1 MFRFLVLLPLFLCTA
16 ILTAQVTCDPVFP
29 NVDDDVTITFNAAQ
43 GNAALAGFAGPVYA
57 HMGVITD
64 QSTSPSDWKH
74 VTTTWGI
81 ADAVGLMTY
90 EAPNIW
96 KKSFN
101 IRTFFNIPQNETVLQ
116 MAFVFRNTSGSIVGR
131 AAGNADMYYDVY
143 PANVPLQ
150 TLFVQPVPSL
160 VQTGVG
166 QNIPVQATASTPA
179 SLKLLDNGAQVT
191 TANGL
196 NLQTSITAAAG
207 LHRIDFIATTA
218 TATDTSTFHYFVPG
232 TTITQN
238 PPGGSEWGITRLSN
252 TSLRLVLYAPNKSH
266 VYAIGDFSDWL
277 PNPAYQMKRGTDN
290 ATWWIELTNLP
301 ANETLR
307 FQYLVDG
314 SLRIADPFSTLVLDP
329 ANDQY
334 IPLST
339 YPDLPPY
346 PTGETSGLVTAVP
359 PAAPPFEWQ
368 ATSYARP
375 KKTDL
380 VVYELL
386 LRDFLAAH
394 DYNTLVDTLDYLERL
409 GVTAIELMPINE
421 FDGNISWGYNDAFHM
436 ALDKYYGTAD
446 DLKYL
451 VDECHK
457 RNIAVI
463 LDVVYNHIT
472 GASPLAQLYW
482 NSNTNQP
489 AANNPWLNVT
499 PKHDFNVFNDMNHES
514 QATKGYVKNCLEYW
528 IKEFKIDGYRF
539 DLSKGFTQTNTL
551 GNTGAWGQY
560 DASRVAILKDYADFI
575 WDIDPSF
582 YVILEHF
589 ADNTE
594 EKELANYGMMVWGKM
609 WENYKNIGLG
619 FNTYVQNTTLDW
631 VSHKAR
637 GWNDPHLIGYM
648 ESHDEDRLGFE
659 LKTYGNGTVPG
670 YDVKSISVGM
680 RRLEMLNNLLYT
692 VPGPK
697 MLWQFGE
704 VGYDYTINYCENGSV
719 SNDCR
724 TSPKPIRWDYYN
736 QPNRRRLYDV
746 TAALLQLRKNLEVF
760 ETADYTVH
768 TGGGAIRQNRL
779 HDPVTGQRALVLANV
794 NTADAAVNVDFPASG
809 WWYEYY
815 TGDSLQAV
823 TGTPQAFTFAP
834 GEYRIYLNQYVALP
848 PGLNPTPVREAFA
861 AVSDVTLFPNPASET
876 STLAFVLEEKTDLQ
890 LEVFDINGRRV
901 SAFQTGELS
910 AGEHQMTIP
919 TVNFAPGFY
928 FVRLS
933 DAEGRGSK
941 TVKLIRS

>member
-1 MFRFLVLLPLFLCTA
+1 MIRFFSLLLWSVIA
-16 ILTAQVTCDPVFP
+16 SSLTAQVTCDPVFP
-29 NVDDDVTITFNAAQ
+29 NVDNNVTITFNAAQ
-43 GNAALAGFAGPVYA
+43 GNAALAGFTGPVYA
-57 HMGVITD
+57 HMGVITN
-64 QSTSPSDWKH
+64 QSTGPSDWKH

-90 EAPNIW
+90 QSPNLW
-96 KKSFN
+96 TKSFN

-116 MAFVFRNTSGSIVGR
+116 MAFVFRNASGSIVGR
-131 AAGNADMYYDVY
+131 AAGGGDIYYDVY
-143 PANVPLQ
+143 PDNVPLQ
-150 TLFVQPVPSL
+150 TLFVQPVQNL
-160 VQTGVG
+160 LQATIG
-166 QNIPVQATASTPA
+166 QNIPVQATASTTA
-179 SLKLLDNGAQVT
+179 ALKLLDNGAQVST
-191 TANGL
+191 TNGTS
-196 NLQTSITAAAG
+196 LQHSLTAAAG

-218 TATDTSTFHYFVPG
+218 NAADTSTFHYFVPG
-232 TTITQN
+232 STITQN

-252 TSLRLVLYAPNKSH
+252 TSVRLILYAPFKSH
-266 VYAIGDFSDWL
+266 VYAIGDFSNWL
-277 PNPAYQMKRGTDN
+277 PDPAFQMKRGTDN

-329 ANDQY
+329 SNDQY
-334 IPLST
+334 IPFST
-339 YPDLPPY
+339 YPNLPPY
-346 PTGETSGLVTAVP
+346 PAGETVGLVTAVP
-359 PAAPPFEWQ
+359 PAAPPYDWQ
-368 ATSYARP
+368 ATNYVRP

-380 VVYELL
+380 AVYELL

-457 RNIAVI
+457 RDIAVI

-528 IKEFKIDGYRF
+528 IEEFKIDGYRF

-589 ADNTE
+589 ADNVE

-631 VSHKAR
+631 VSYKAR
-637 GWNDPHLIGYM
+637 GWSDPHLIGYM
-648 ESHDEDRLGFE
+648 ESHDEDRIGFE
-659 LKTYGNGTVPG
+659 LKTYGNATVPG

-680 RRLEMLNNLLYT
+680 RRIEMLNNLLYT

-719 SNDCR
+719 STDCR
-724 TSPKPIRWDYYN
+724 TAPKPIRWDYYN

-746 TAALLQLRKNLEVF
+746 TAALLHLRKNLEVF
-760 ETADYTVH
+760 ETAEYTVH

-779 HDPVTGQRALVLANV
+779 HDPATGQRALVLANV
-794 NTADAAVNVDFPASG
+794 NTADAATNVDFPESG

-823 TGTPQAFTFAP
+823 SGTPLPFTLTP

-876 STLAFVLEEKTDLQ
+876 STLSFVLEEKTDIQ
-890 LEVFDINGRRV
+890 LEVLDINGRSV
-901 SAFQTGELS
+901 STFQTGELP
-910 AGEHQMTIP
+910 AGEHQVTIP
-919 TVNFAPGFY
+919 TFNFAPGFY

-933 DAEGRGSK
+933 DADGRGSK
-941 TVKLIRS
+941 TVKLIKD